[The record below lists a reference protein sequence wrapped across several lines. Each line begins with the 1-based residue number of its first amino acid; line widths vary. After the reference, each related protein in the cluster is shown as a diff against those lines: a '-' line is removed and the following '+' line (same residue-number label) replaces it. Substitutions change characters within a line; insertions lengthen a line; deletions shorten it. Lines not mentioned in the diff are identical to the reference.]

1 MTTMYHVSSFRL
13 ETAKA
18 TFDVRAS
25 LFENLY
31 AATKA
36 NRHASA
42 ALDKSAVG
50 NDKEAWALY
59 RQRVQ
64 HVQDVVFLY
73 AKAAKEQDYERMEAL
88 VAPFVA
94 AFQEYLDLLGQ
105 DFKARRENL
114 AAFLPHVGTYRKGE
128 YLTYDE
134 TGNIMQDEEGGNIF
148 HVENRFSTTSD
159 AAFRKQ
165 FERTVV
171 DDGKNIKTRAE
182 VRAERKARDE
192 AQKAA
197 KKAEA
202 KQAKEAG
209 KAKDAT
215 AKQAAK
221 AKTAETK

>member
-1 MTTMYHVSSFRL
+1 MRPQRPIVTQAQRL
-13 ETAKA
+13 TSPLLA
-18 TFDVRAS
+18 TIKKHGR
-25 LFENLY
+25 Y
-31 AATKA
+31 
-36 NRHASA
+36 
-42 ALDKSAVG
+42 
-50 NDKEAWALY
+50 
-59 RQRVQ
+59 
-64 HVQDVVFLY
+64 
-73 AKAAKEQDYERMEAL
+73 KAAKEQDYERMEAL

-134 TGNIMQDEEGGNIF
+134 AGNIMQDEEGGNIF
-148 HVENRFSTTSD
+148 HIENRFSTTSD

-221 AKTAETK
+221 AKAAETK

>member
-1 MTTMYHVSSFRL
+1 MRL
-13 ETAKA
+13 RRNRKWIQIVKCTHDRHLMSGRKA
-18 TFDVRAS
+18 
-25 LFENLY
+25 
-31 AATKA
+31 
-36 NRHASA
+36 H
-42 ALDKSAVG
+42 G
-50 NDKEAWALY
+50 
-59 RQRVQ
+59 
-64 HVQDVVFLY
+64 
-73 AKAAKEQDYERMEAL
+73 
-88 VAPFVA
+88 
-94 AFQEYLDLLGQ
+94 
-105 DFKARRENL
+105 
-114 AAFLPHVGTYRKGE
+114 
-128 YLTYDE
+128 
-134 TGNIMQDEEGGNIF
+134 ICEEGGNIF
-148 HVENRFSTTSD
+148 HIENRFSTTSD

-221 AKTAETK
+221 AKAAETK